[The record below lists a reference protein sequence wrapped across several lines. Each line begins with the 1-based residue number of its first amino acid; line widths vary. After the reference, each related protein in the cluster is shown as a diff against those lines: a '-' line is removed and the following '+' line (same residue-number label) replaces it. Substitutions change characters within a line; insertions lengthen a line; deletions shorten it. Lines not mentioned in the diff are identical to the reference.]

1 MKHFPDI
8 NEIKLLEKNSQKK
21 GSGIVYEEL
30 LGICKFKYVWGKE
43 SDEIKNIPSSILQ
56 VLSARLELRSKN
68 KEDKINYEIKLL
80 EKNSQKNG
88 SGILHEELVG
98 GWKFKYV
105 WGKESDEIKNIPSSI
120 LQVLSARLELKSKN
134 NEDQINYEIKNS
146 INFGLLNITFL
157 GSAELKGIRP
167 ILAFYFE
174 ELKIGISS
182 FPIFNKQLKK
192 PEDKKMPFFSLVG
205 ISTKDNWLCARG
217 RGGGLAIWVKS

>member
-1 MKHFPDI
+1 MCAKKLIFWKYIETKKSFWRDFLIKNIIYEVILVFVLRLKSIMKHFPDI
-8 NEIKLLEKNSQKK
+8 NEIKLLEKNSQKN

-30 LGICKFKYVWGKE
+30 LGI
-43 SDEIKNIPSSILQ
+43 
-56 VLSARLELRSKN
+56 
-68 KEDKINYEIKLL
+68 
-80 EKNSQKNG
+80 
-88 SGILHEELVG
+88 
-98 GWKFKYV
+98 WKFKYV

-134 NEDQINYEIKNS
+134 KEDQINYEIRNS
-146 INFGLLNITFL
+146 INFGLLNITFI

-167 ILAFYFE
+167 LLAFYFE
-174 ELKIGISS
+174 ELKISISS
-182 FPIFNKQLKK
+182 FLIFNKALKK